1 VFTLKQKIVIIKKV
15 KIMSKSIK
23 AKEDK
28 DWSISLGF
36 YPGILFGMRT
46 YYGEEATQYVVY
58 LPFVD
63 LAIEIEN

>member
-36 YPGILFGMRT
+36 YPGMLLGMRT
-46 YYGEEATQYVVY
+46 YYGEESTQHVIY
-58 LPFVD
+58 LPFID

>member
-1 VFTLKQKIVIIKKV
+1 
-15 KIMSKSIK
+15 MSKSIK

-36 YPGILFGMRT
+36 YPGMLLGMRT
-46 YYGEEATQYVVY
+46 YYGEESTQHVIY
-58 LPFVD
+58 LPFID